1 MSRAVTESF
10 TARRSAAAL
19 ALRWH
24 ARTGTLVALTA
35 ALTFAGALPA
45 LSLLG
50 GGTAAPTLT
59 LSLAD
64 TPLLRADWGA
74 KAVVWP
80 QLQQLALMQLLSIVR
95 GAVWLTLAIG
105 AATLIALHLAR
116 AAARGSE
123 VIVARAVGASRRDI
137 LAATFLEAA
146 ALAVIALS
154 IGAALAMVANVALRN
169 AWPGPIGS
177 SAIAMTAAGTCA
189 VSALILS
196 GPLLLT
202 RALTTRRLVDDDRRP
217 LALIIPAMQLG
228 AALVVLAGGFTLRR
242 AMQIPQHDTNT
253 TMATTMLQTVRAV
266 EPSRLARA
274 QQFAVFLEA
283 QQSAH
288 PEALVSLASSGAHR
302 GFGAM
307 ADAIT
312 DCGECSLGGYPVR
325 NRSETVMHAA
335 VSGDSF
341 ALSGLRLLAGRA
353 LTNHD
358 RWDAP
363 LVAVVSA
370 QLARDLFQ
378 NGNAVGRRIKLELLG
393 GEWFEV
399 VGVVDDAQSS
409 ALGAAMR
416 PPYTVY
422 VSVLQHPV
430 GQIEV
435 GTRNAGVSPDALAT
449 IGTATSA
456 VSSLADRA
464 ATERRVLSWF
474 TTLLSGMGLVAALIA
489 IGGLLV
495 MLRLW
500 LDSQRLEVG
509 VHRAVG
515 ARRLDI
521 QRMVL
526 GRASIV
532 AAGGSAF
539 GAWLG
544 LIAWDV
550 LPRVIPG
557 ATMWDGQIVLV
568 TALGLSTL
576 TLLTAALVAQRF
588 TRTPVSALLLDVG

>member
-1 MSRAVTESF
+1 MSRSRADTVA
-10 TARRSAAAL
+10 ARRGAAAL
-19 ALRWH
+19 ALQWH
-24 ARTGTLVALTA
+24 GRTGTLVALTA
-35 ALTFAGALPA
+35 ALTLAGALPA
-45 LSLLG
+45 LTLLG
-50 GGTAAPTLT
+50 GGTAAPTLS

-64 TPLLRADWGA
+64 TPLLRADWGT

-80 QLQQLALMQLLSIVR
+80 QLQQLALMQLLAIVR
-95 GAVWLTLAIG
+95 GAVCLVLGIG
-105 AATLIALHLAR
+105 AATLVALHLAR
-116 AAARGSE
+116 ATSRGGE
-123 VIVARAVGASRRDI
+123 VLVARAVGASRRDI
-137 LAATFLEAA
+137 LAATLLEAA

-154 IGAALAMVANVALRN
+154 VGAALAMLANVALRN
-169 AWPGPIGS
+169 AWPGSIGH
-177 SAIAMTAAGTCA
+177 SAVAMTAAASCA

-242 AMQIPQHDTNT
+242 AMQLPQRDTNT
-253 TMATTMLQTVRAV
+253 QMAATMLQTVRAV

-274 QQFAVFLEA
+274 QQFAAFLDA
-283 QQSAH
+283 QHAAH

-312 DCGECSLGGYPVR
+312 DCGECTLGGFPVR
-325 NRSETVMHAA
+325 ARSETVMHAA

-341 ALSGLRLLAGRA
+341 AVAGLRVLAGRA
-353 LTNHD
+353 LTNRD
-358 RWDAP
+358 RWDSP

-378 NGNAVGRRIKLELLG
+378 NGDAVGRRIKLELLG

-399 VGVVDDAQSS
+399 VGIVDDAQSS

-416 PPYTVY
+416 PPYAVY

-435 GTRNAGVSPDALAT
+435 GTRTVGVTPDALAT
-449 IGTATSA
+449 IGAATSA

-464 ATERRVLSWF
+464 ATERRVLTWF
-474 TTLLSGMGLVAALIA
+474 TTLLAGMGIVATLIA

-500 LDSQRLEVG
+500 LDSQRLELG

-515 ARRLDI
+515 ARRRDI

-526 GRASIV
+526 SRATMV
-532 AAGGSAF
+532 AASGCAF

-557 ATMWDGQIVLV
+557 ATMWDGQIVVV
-568 TALGLSTL
+568 TGLGLSTM

-588 TRTPVSALLLDVG
+588 TRTPVGTLLLDVG

>member
-1 MSRAVTESF
+1 MSRSATDAF
-10 TARRSAAAL
+10 AARRSAAAL

-24 ARTGTLVALTA
+24 GRTGTLVALTA

-45 LSLLG
+45 LALLG
-50 GGTAAPTLT
+50 GGTAAPTLS

-64 TPLLRADWGA
+64 TPLLRADWGG

-80 QLQQLALMQLLSIVR
+80 QLQQLALMQLLSLVR
-95 GAVWLTLAIG
+95 GAVWLMLGIG
-105 AATLIALHLAR
+105 SATLIALHLAR
-116 AAARGSE
+116 AASRGGE
-123 VIVARAVGASRRDI
+123 VLVARAVGASRRDI

-146 ALAVIALS
+146 ALAVVALS
-154 IGAALAMVANVALRN
+154 IGAALAMAANVALRN
-169 AWPGPIGS
+169 AWPGSIGH
-177 SAIAMTAAGTCA
+177 SAIAMTAAATCA
-189 VSALILS
+189 VSALILA

-217 LALIIPAMQLG
+217 LALIIPAIQLG
-228 AALVVLAGGFTLRR
+228 AALVVLAGGFTLKR
-242 AMQIPQHDTNT
+242 AMQRPQRDTNT
-253 TMATTMLQTVRAV
+253 EMSTTMLQTARAI

-274 QQFAVFLEA
+274 KQFAAFLDTQHA
-283 QQSAH
+283 LHQD
-288 PEALVSLASSGAHR
+288 ALVSLASSGAHR

-325 NRSETVMHAA
+325 NRSETVTHAA

-341 ALSGLRLLAGRA
+341 AVAGLRVTAGRA
-353 LTNHD
+353 LNDRD

-393 GEWFEV
+393 GAWFTV
-399 VGVVDDAQSS
+399 VGVVADAQSS
-409 ALGAAMR
+409 ALGAALR

-435 GTRNAGVSPDALAT
+435 ATRGAGVTPDALAT
-449 IGTATSA
+449 IGTATSTA
-456 VSSLADRA
+456 SSLADRA

-500 LDSQRLEVG
+500 LDSQRLELG

-515 ARRLDI
+515 ARRVDI

-526 GRASIV
+526 GRAAVV
-532 AAGGSAF
+532 AAGGSVF

-557 ATMWDGQIVLV
+557 ATMWDGQIVAV
-568 TALGLSTL
+568 TGVGLSAL
-576 TLLTAALVAQRF
+576 TMLTAALVAQRF
-588 TRTPVSALLLDVG
+588 TRTPVGALLLDVG

>member
-1 MSRAVTESF
+1 MNRSVAATV
-10 TARRSAAAL
+10 TARRSAATL
-19 ALRWH
+19 ALSWH
-24 ARTGTLVALTA
+24 GRTGALVALTA

-45 LSLLG
+45 LALLG
-50 GGTAAPTLT
+50 GGTTAPTLS

-64 TPLLRADWGA
+64 TPLLRADWGGT
-74 KAVVWP
+74 AVVWP

-95 GAVWLTLAIG
+95 GAVWMILGIG

-116 AAARGSE
+116 AASRGSE
-123 VIVARAVGASRRDI
+123 VLVARAVGASRRDI
-137 LAATFLEAA
+137 LSATMLEAA

-154 IGAALAMVANVALRN
+154 TGAVLATITNVVLRN
-169 AWPGPIGS
+169 AWPGTIGA
-177 SAIAMTAAGTCA
+177 SAVALTMAATCA
-189 VSALILS
+189 ISALILS

-202 RALTTRRLVDDDRRP
+202 RTLTTRRLVDDDRRP
-217 LALIIPAMQLG
+217 LALVIPAMQLG

-242 AMQIPQHDTNT
+242 AMQLPQRDTNAAMTT
-253 TMATTMLQTVRAV
+253 TMVQTLRAA

-274 QQFAVFLEA
+274 RQFAAFLDA
-283 QQSAH
+283 QHAAH
-288 PEALVSLASSGAHR
+288 PAALVSLASNGAHR

-312 DCGECSLGGYPVR
+312 DCGDCALGGYPVR
-325 NRSETVMHAA
+325 YRTETVMHAA
-335 VSGDSF
+335 VSGDTF
-341 ALSGLRLLAGRA
+341 VIAGLHVTAGRG
-353 LTNHD
+353 LSDHD

-370 QLARDLFQ
+370 RLARDLFQ
-378 NGNAVGRRIKLELLG
+378 NGDAVGRRIQLGVLG
-393 GEWFEV
+393 GAWFDV

-430 GQIEV
+430 AQIEL
-435 GTRNAGVSPDALAT
+435 GTRLAGVTRDALAT
-449 IGTATSA
+449 IGTTTSV
-456 VSSLADRA
+456 VSALADRA
-464 ATERRVLSWF
+464 ARERRVLRWF
-474 TTLLSGMGLVAALIA
+474 TTLLSVMGLVAALIA

-500 LDSQRLEVG
+500 LDSQRLELG

-515 ARRLDI
+515 ARRRDV

-526 GRASIV
+526 GRASLV
-532 AAGGSAF
+532 AAGGCAF

-550 LPRVIPG
+550 MPRVIPG
-557 ATMWDGQIVLV
+557 ATMWDGQVV
-568 TALGLSTL
+568 VFTGLGLSTL
-576 TLLTAALVAQRF
+576 TLLTASLVAQRF
-588 TRTPVSALLLDVG
+588 TRTPVGAMLLDVG

>member
-1 MSRAVTESF
+1 MSRSRADTF
-10 TARRSAAAL
+10 TARRGAAKL
-19 ALRWH
+19 ALQWH
-24 ARTGTLVALTA
+24 GRTGTLLTLTA

-45 LSLLG
+45 LALLG
-50 GGTAAPTLT
+50 GGTAAPTLS

-64 TPLLRADWGA
+64 TPLLRADWGST
-74 KAVVWP
+74 AVVWP

-95 GAVWLTLAIG
+95 GAVWLVLGIG
-105 AATLIALHLAR
+105 AATLLALHLAR
-116 AAARGSE
+116 AASRGSE
-123 VIVARAVGASRRDI
+123 VLVARAVGASKRDI

-154 IGAALAMVANVALRN
+154 IGAALAMIANVVLRN
-169 AWPGPIGS
+169 AWPGSIGN
-177 SAIAMTAAGTCA
+177 SAVAMTAAATCA

-217 LALIIPAMQLG
+217 LALLIPAMQLG
-228 AALVVLAGGFTLRR
+228 AALVVLAGGFTLQR
-242 AMQIPQHDTNT
+242 AMQMPQRDTNAE
-253 TMATTMLQTVRAV
+253 MATTMLQSLRAV
-266 EPSRLARA
+266 EPSRLVRA
-274 QQFAVFLEA
+274 QRFAAFLERQHA
-283 QQSAH
+283 AH

-312 DCGECSLGGYPVR
+312 DCGACSLGGYPVR
-325 NRSETVMHAA
+325 IRSETVMHAA

-341 ALSGLRLLAGRA
+341 TISGLRVLSGRA
-353 LTNHD
+353 LTSRD
-358 RWDAP
+358 RWDTP
-363 LVAVVSA
+363 FVAVVSA
-370 QLARDLFQ
+370 QLAHDLFQ
-378 NGNAVGRRIKLELLG
+378 NGDAIGRRIKLELLG

-399 VGVVDDAQSS
+399 VGIVDDAQSS

-416 PPYTVY
+416 PPYAVY

-430 GQIEV
+430 GQIEIA
-435 GTRNAGVSPDALAT
+435 TRNAGVTPDALAT
-449 IGTATSA
+449 IGTASSA

-464 ATERRVLSWF
+464 AIERRVLSWF
-474 TTLLSGMGLVAALIA
+474 TTLLSGMGIVAALIA

-500 LDSQRLEVG
+500 LDSQRLELG

-515 ARRLDI
+515 ARRRDI
-521 QRMVL
+521 QHMVF
-526 GRASIV
+526 GRASLV
-532 AAGGSAF
+532 AASGCAF

-550 LPRVIPG
+550 LPRVVPG
-557 ATMWDGQIVLV
+557 ATMWDGQIVVV
-568 TALGLSTL
+568 TGLGLSTL

-588 TRTPVSALLLDVG
+588 TRTPVSTLLLDAG